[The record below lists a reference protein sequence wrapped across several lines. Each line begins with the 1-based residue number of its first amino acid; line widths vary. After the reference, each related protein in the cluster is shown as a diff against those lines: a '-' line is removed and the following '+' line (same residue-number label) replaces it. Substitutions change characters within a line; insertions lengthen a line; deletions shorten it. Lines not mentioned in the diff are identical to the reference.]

1 MPHRINKK
9 NIKYV
14 MKWSVQDRAQ
24 KGDRKSEVK
33 FQLGQL
39 EKALLKG
46 SIYIKIFLNV
56 RGTEWRENI
65 VVGC

>member
-1 MPHRINKK
+1 MCYEVVSAKE
-9 NIKYV
+9 IKL
-14 MKWSVQDRAQ
+14 
-24 KGDRKSEVK
+24 RKETGSQVK